1 MSKKNYRTLDGLYK
15 ALLKR
20 KRTYAYEYKFVKK
33 EWDVIVYNSEDN
45 QGAISGV
52 FLEDLMPVLKRC
64 YWMISYN
71 SHLDRMELVAWV
83 RDDID

>member
-1 MSKKNYRTLDGLYK
+1 MSNKIYQTLDGLYK
-15 ALLKR
+15 ALQKR
-20 KRTYAYEYKFVKK
+20 KKTYAYEYTFVKN

-52 FLEDLMPVLKRC
+52 FLEDLMPVLKKC

-71 SHLDRMELVAWV
+71 IHLNRMELVTWV
-83 RDDID
+83 KRDII

>member
-1 MSKKNYRTLDGLYK
+1 MSKKNYRTLDGLFK
-15 ALLKR
+15 ALQKQ
-20 KRTYAYEYKFVKK
+20 KKAYAWEYTFEKK

-52 FLEDLMPVLKRC
+52 FLEDLMPILKRC

-71 SHLDRMELVAWV
+71 SHHERMELIAWV

>member
-1 MSKKNYRTLDGLYK
+1 MNKKNYRTLDGLYK
-15 ALLKR
+15 ALLKQ
-20 KRTYAYEYKFVKK
+20 KKTYTYEYTFVKK
-33 EWDVIVYNSEDN
+33 GWDVIVYNSEDN
-45 QGAISGV
+45 QGAIRSV

-83 RDDID
+83 KDDII

>member
-1 MSKKNYRTLDGLYK
+1 MSKKNYRTLHGLYM

-20 KRTYAYEYKFVKK
+20 KRTYAYEYTFEKK
-33 EWDVIVYNSEDN
+33 GYDVVIYNSEEN
-45 QGAISGV
+45 EGAISGC
-52 FLEDLMPVLKRC
+52 LIEDLMPILKRC

-71 SHLDRMELVAWV
+71 CHLERMELIAWV

>member
-1 MSKKNYRTLDGLYK
+1 MNKKNYRTLNGLYK

-20 KRTYAYEYKFVKK
+20 KKTYACEYTFVKK
-33 EWDVIVYNSEDN
+33 EWNVIVYNSEYN
-45 QGAISGV
+45 EGTISGV
-52 FLEDLMPVLKRC
+52 LLEYLMPVLKRC

-83 RDDID
+83 KDDII